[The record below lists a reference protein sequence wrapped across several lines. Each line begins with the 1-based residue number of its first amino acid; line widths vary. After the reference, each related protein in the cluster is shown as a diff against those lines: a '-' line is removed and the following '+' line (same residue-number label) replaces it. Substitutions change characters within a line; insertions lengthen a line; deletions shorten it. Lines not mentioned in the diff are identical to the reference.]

1 MGVQK
6 PSGGAQNQPRAPRGA
21 HCLPRARWLRVPAV
35 QQAGKLRPCGCWNEA
50 KPHSETTKYPAG
62 NWVGGPETT
71 EPVLNLPLH
80 ATSCSSWEILSR
92 GGSVA
97 QCSACSL
104 RVWRE
109 IEVFCPFFRPVFLN
123 LPHWLL
129 SPGATAKPRGGGARW
144 RGSREMQNSS
154 KNENRNRSVAARTRG
169 KHPEIRNPVEG
180 SVPEMGT
187 GGFGSNRAG

>member
-92 GGSVA
+92 GGSVV
-97 QCSACSL
+97 Q
-104 RVWRE
+104 
-109 IEVFCPFFRPVFLN
+109 
-123 LPHWLL
+123 H
-129 SPGATAKPRGGGARW
+129 TAPAR
-144 RGSREMQNSS
+144 
-154 KNENRNRSVAARTRG
+154 
-169 KHPEIRNPVEG
+169 
-180 SVPEMGT
+180 
-187 GGFGSNRAG
+187 FGSGGKSRFFARFFAQFSLICPTGCSRPEPLRSPEEEEHDGADPGKCRTARKTKTGTAR